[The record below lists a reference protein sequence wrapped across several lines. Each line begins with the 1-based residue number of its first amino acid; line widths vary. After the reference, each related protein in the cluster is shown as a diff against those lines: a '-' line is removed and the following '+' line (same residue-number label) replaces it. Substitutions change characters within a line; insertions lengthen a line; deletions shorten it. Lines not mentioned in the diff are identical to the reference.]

1 MHPSRRSAWAVAIVL
16 MLGVATI
23 ALVVLA
29 SAGGS
34 VRPYSESTASSSP
47 RPLPTLTPGA
57 PSPPPEQSPPARKE
71 QKPTEMPGWV
81 KAVWQA
87 VIYLIGALL
96 VFLLVWALYR
106 TLRQVEIPAAERS
119 DTDWER
125 IKVDRL
131 ADAVESGL
139 AAVDSGTATDG
150 VIACWVAL
158 ERAAASAGVGRQESE
173 TPAEFTVRVL
183 GVGGVSEPELLR
195 LAQLYREARYSTHG
209 SSEEARTQAR
219 AALVRLRDELT
230 VAIAR
235 RAQPPQPRRPQRM
248 ARRAHEAAARCS
260 QQAGGAAP
268 AARCGRQSAC

>member
-1 MHPSRRSAWAVAIVL
+1 VIL
-16 MLGVATI
+16 LF
-23 ALVVLA
+23 LA
-29 SAGGS
+29 
-34 VRPYSESTASSSP
+34 
-47 RPLPTLTPGA
+47 
-57 PSPPPEQSPPARKE
+57 
-71 QKPTEMPGWV
+71 
-81 KAVWQA
+81 
-87 VIYLIGALL
+87 
-96 VFLLVWALYR
+96 WALYR
-106 TLRQVEIPAAERS
+106 MLRQVELPVTERS

-125 IKVDRL
+125 VKVDRL

-219 AALVRLRDELT
+219 AALVRLRDELAA
-230 VAIAR
+230 AIAR
-235 RAQPPQPRRPQRM
+235 RAPV
-248 ARRAHEAAARCS
+248 
-260 QQAGGAAP
+260 AP
-268 AARCGRQSAC
+268 AGSSASAGSAASDGETAR

>member
-1 MHPSRRSAWAVAIVL
+1 MQPSRRSALAVAVVL
-16 MLGVATI
+16 MLGVAAI

-34 VRPYSESTASSSP
+34 VRPYSASTATAAP
-47 RPLPTLTPGA
+47 REPPTLTPPA
-57 PSPPPEQSPPARKE
+57 QTPPPAASPPAKRE
-71 QKPTEMPGWV
+71 VKPFKTPSWV
-81 KAVWQA
+81 QFLWQA
-87 VIYLIGALL
+87 VFYTAVTILVLL
-96 VFLLVWALYR
+96 LLRALYR
-106 TLRQVEIPAAERS
+106 MLNKVELPTPERS
-119 DTDWER
+119 GDEWER
-125 IKVDRL
+125 LKVDRL

-158 ERAAASAGVGRQESE
+158 EGAAASAGVGRQSSE

-219 AALVRLRDELT
+219 AALVRLRDELAA
-230 VAIAR
+230 AIAR
-235 RAQPPQPRRPQRM
+235 RKPPEPQEARPQDAKPQDAGPRD
-248 ARRAHEAAARCS
+248 AGPQGPQEEVRA
-260 QQAGGAAP
+260 P
-268 AARCGRQSAC
+268 